1 MLRIGGHSKGGN
13 LAMYAAMQC
22 GEEVQDKI
30 LSVYDN
36 DGPGFPE
43 GFFHGKDIEK
53 ILKKVTRI
61 IPEASVIGMLL
72 THQKEPVIVDS
83 TQKGIMQHDA
93 FSWEIMGPSFIRKEK
108 LTRKAETMDQQLHKW
123 IDGMNEEQRANLIM
137 ELFSVLE
144 ATGAETI
151 QQILDGGVKSLAA
164 MARRLDKLEP
174 ESKAMVQELL
184 SGLFAGWLELLPLPE
199 LDKKR
204 FLP

>member
-1 MLRIGGHSKGGN
+1 
-13 LAMYAAMQC
+13 
-22 GEEVQDKI
+22 
-30 LSVYDN
+30 
-36 DGPGFPE
+36 
-43 GFFHGKDIEK
+43 
-53 ILKKVTRI
+53 
-61 IPEASVIGMLL
+61 
-72 THQKEPVIVDS
+72 
-83 TQKGIMQHDA
+83 
-93 FSWEIMGPSFIRKEK
+93 
-108 LTRKAETMDQQLHKW
+108 MDQQLHKW

>member
-1 MLRIGGHSKGGN
+1 
-13 LAMYAAMQC
+13 MYAAMQC

-83 TQKGIMQHDA
+83 TQKGLCSMML
-93 FSWEIMGPSFIRKEK
+93 FPGRSWG
-108 LTRKAETMDQQLHKW
+108 
-123 IDGMNEEQRANLIM
+123 
-137 ELFSVLE
+137 
-144 ATGAETI
+144 
-151 QQILDGGVKSLAA
+151 
-164 MARRLDKLEP
+164 
-174 ESKAMVQELL
+174 LL
-184 SGLFAGWLELLPLPE
+184 L
-199 LDKKR
+199 
-204 FLP
+204 

>member
-1 MLRIGGHSKGGN
+1 M
-13 LAMYAAMQC
+13 
-22 GEEVQDKI
+22 
-30 LSVYDN
+30 
-36 DGPGFPE
+36 
-43 GFFHGKDIEK
+43 
-53 ILKKVTRI
+53 
-61 IPEASVIGMLL
+61 IGMLL

-108 LTRKAETMDQQLHKW
+108 LTRKAKTMDQQLHKW
-123 IDGMNEEQRANLIM
+123 IDGMNEEQRANLIT

-174 ESKAMVQELL
+174 ESKAMVQELIT
-184 SGLFAGWLELLPLPE
+184 GLFASWLEFLPLPE